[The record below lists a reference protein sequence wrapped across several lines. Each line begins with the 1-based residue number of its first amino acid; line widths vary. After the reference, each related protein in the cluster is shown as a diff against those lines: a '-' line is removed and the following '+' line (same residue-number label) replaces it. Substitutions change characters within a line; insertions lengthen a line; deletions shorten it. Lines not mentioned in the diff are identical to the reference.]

1 ATMEFQD
8 HSGDLSP
15 QRKLGRGKIEIKRIE
30 NTTNRQVTFC
40 KRRNGLLK
48 KAYELSVLCDAEVA
62 LIVFSSRGRL
72 YEYANN
78 SVKGTIER
86 YKKACADPPN
96 SGSISEANAQ
106 HYQQEANKL
115 RGLINSIQNSNRNML
130 GESLGS
136 LTPRDL
142 KTLEGKLERGI
153 SRIRSKKNEL
163 LFAEIEYMQK
173 RVSFD
178 FSYDLSQSGYMTT
191 SRFKIFVTFCSS
203 FGARKMLI
211 LEIEIDLHNNNQ
223 YLRAKIAENERAQQH
238 HHQQQQM
245 NLMPGSSDY
254 ELVAPQQY
262 DARNYLQVNGLEP
275 SNHYSRGD
283 QTPLQLV

>member
-1 ATMEFQD
+1 MSFPNE
-8 HSGDLSP
+8 SGEMSP

-78 SVKGTIER
+78 SVKGTIDR
-86 YKKACADPPN
+86 YKKACLDPPS
-96 SGSISEANAQ
+96 SGSVAEANAQ
-106 HYQQEANKL
+106 FYQQEAAKL
-115 RGLINSIQNSNRNML
+115 RQQIANLQNQNRQFYRNIM
-130 GESLGS
+130 GESLGNMQAK
-136 LTPRDL
+136 DL
-142 KTLEGKLERGI
+142 KNLESKLEKGI

-173 RVSFD
+173 R
-178 FSYDLSQSGYMTT
+178 
-191 SRFKIFVTFCSS
+191 
-203 FGARKMLI
+203 
-211 LEIEIDLHNNNQ
+211 ENELHNNNQ
-223 YLRAKIAENERAQQH
+223 FLRAKIAENERSQQQH
-238 HHQQQQM
+238 M
-245 NLMPGSSDY
+245 SLMPGSSDY
-254 ELVAPQQY
+254 DLVPPHQPF
-262 DARNYLQVNGLEP
+262 DGRNYLQVNELQP
-275 SNHYSRGD
+275 NNSYSCQD